1 MNEKKHIELEDLALF
16 AMQLLP
22 APEAATIHEHLLSC
36 VECRQSVCEVQGDL
50 TALALTAE
58 MHSPPAAA
66 RQRLFTQIARER
78 KVVPI
83 EIVERAQ
90 LDDPDLPARNRTF
103 LVEGDED
110 QPKRSVGAKVLP
122 WIGWAGWAVAAGV
135 ALTTVSFYQQR
146 NELRSTILQQSGQIA
161 SLNAEAD
168 KGRSLIQAM
177 TDQSA
182 MRVTLTQTPEK
193 PVPQGRATYV
203 PEKGTLLF
211 TASNMEPLQP
221 YKTYELWIIPADGHD
236 PIPAGTFHPDERG
249 NASVIMPEIPKGV
262 LAKAFGVTIEDE
274 GGSSTPTKPVIMAGA

>member
-1 MNEKKHIELEDLALF
+1 MNEKNHIELEDLALF

-22 APEAATIHEHLLSC
+22 AEETANIHEHLLEC
-36 VECRQSVCEVQGDL
+36 AECRQSVCEVQGDL
-50 TALALTAE
+50 AAFALTAE

-90 LDDPDLPARNRTF
+90 LDDPDLPARRRTF

-110 QPKRSVGAKVLP
+110 QTKRLVGAKVLP